1 MITGCDS
8 GSFAV
13 SWDADAGRAIEL
25 AVAFVLKITSSV
37 RSHNND
43 KNFVEGYKC
52 GPLPAAEAQV

>member
-1 MITGCDS
+1 VG
-8 GSFAV
+8 
-13 SWDADAGRAIEL
+13 WDADAGRAIEL

-52 GPLPAAEAQV
+52 GQLPEASQAHPQV